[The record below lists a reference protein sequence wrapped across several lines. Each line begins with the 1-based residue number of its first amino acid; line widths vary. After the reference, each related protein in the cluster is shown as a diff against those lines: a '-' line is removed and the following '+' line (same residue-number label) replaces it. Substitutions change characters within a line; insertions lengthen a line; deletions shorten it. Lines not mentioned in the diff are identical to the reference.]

1 MVTVTVSIECRANK
15 NIEKKDSSNEFPE
28 NLAKSLNELIAMV
41 RELREEVKRQREEIQ
56 HLRSLIENCAGCQ
69 KSPEPLRDS
78 CQQHNPCFPGKN
90 TVG

>member
-1 MVTVTVSIECRANK
+1 MVTVTVGIECSK
-15 NIEKKDSSNEFPE
+15 NDHKKINYFEFLE

-69 KSPEPLRDS
+69 KSPEPLREG
-78 CQQHNPCFPGKN
+78 CQQYNPCFPGRN
-90 TVG
+90 MIG